1 MHINL
6 LQAANEAGALRLAK
20 TKLEKRL
27 EDLEWRLQLEKRL
40 RVCCQFLSLIL
51 YLSPETEYIT
61 TKCCKYRQVVRRPS
75 QVKYPSF
82 RKHWNPSASN

>member
-1 MHINL
+1 MHINI

-40 RVCCQFLSLIL
+40 RVCCQFL
-51 YLSPETEYIT
+51 
-61 TKCCKYRQVVRRPS
+61 
-75 QVKYPSF
+75 
-82 RKHWNPSASN
+82 